1 MSSPQRLL
9 YKAFYILSVLVF
21 AATLVFYVRGSV
33 SFKNDR
39 GRERSAE
46 QRDSTAAFEKRPEF
60 PLDLNEAAS
69 GELER
74 ISGIGPVLAGR
85 IIRFR
90 EKQGGF
96 RTLEELKKV
105 KGIGPVTYREIRPYL
120 SVKSGGAP

>member
-1 MSSPQRLL
+1 L

-33 SFKNDR
+33 SFIKDR
-39 GRERSAE
+39 GRETSAE
-46 QRDSTAAFEKRPEF
+46 KKDSTAGEKRPEF